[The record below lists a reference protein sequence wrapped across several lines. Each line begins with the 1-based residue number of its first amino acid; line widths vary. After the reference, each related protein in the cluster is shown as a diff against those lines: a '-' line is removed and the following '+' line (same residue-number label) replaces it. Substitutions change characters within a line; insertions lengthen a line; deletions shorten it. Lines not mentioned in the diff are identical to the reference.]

1 MTPLELWG
9 WPILLGVLG
18 AVFGSFIATIAI
30 RWPEGR
36 SVARGRSAC
45 DSCGTPLGAAELV
58 PVLSYLVQRGR
69 CSHCSARIAPSHW
82 LTEVLGLAIGG
93 IAGLAAPGVE
103 GAAGAVFGWLLLALA
118 ALDLAAFWLPNGLNA
133 ALALVGLGVGA
144 MGIGAP
150 LPERV
155 IGGIAGFAVLWLVA
169 RGYKALR
176 GRQGLGGGD
185 PKLFG
190 AIGCWLGWENLPMVL
205 LAASL
210 IGLAAVLALLVV
222 GRRVRA
228 SDRLPFGVML
238 ALGAWAV
245 WLAPQLVPPAT
256 SSGEVPTWQLAPIEH

>member
-1 MTPLELWG
+1 VTPVELWG

-30 RWPEGR
+30 RWPAGR
-36 SVARGRSAC
+36 GTARGRSAC
-45 DSCGTPLGAAELV
+45 DSCGTTLGAAELV
-58 PVLSYLVQRGR
+58 PVVSYLVQRGR
-69 CSHCSARIAPSHW
+69 CRHCSGRIAASHW
-82 LTEVLGLAIGG
+82 GTEVVGLAIGV
-93 IAGLAAPGVE
+93 IAGLAAPGIE

-133 ALALVGLGVGA
+133 ALALLGLGVGA
-144 MGIGAP
+144 LGIGVP
-150 LPERV
+150 LAARV

-190 AIGCWLGWENLPMVL
+190 AIGCWLGWGKLPVVL

-210 IGLAAVLALLVV
+210 MGLAAVLAMLVV

-228 SDRLPFGVML
+228 SDRMPFGVML
-238 ALGAWAV
+238 AIGAWAV
-245 WLAPQLVPPAT
+245 WLVPQLLLPLI
-256 SSGEVPTWQLAPIEH
+256 PTAG